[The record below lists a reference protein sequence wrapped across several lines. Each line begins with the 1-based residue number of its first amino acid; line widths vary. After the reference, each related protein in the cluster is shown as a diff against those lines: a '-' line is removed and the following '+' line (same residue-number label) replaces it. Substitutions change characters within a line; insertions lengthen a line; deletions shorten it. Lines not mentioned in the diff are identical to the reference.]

1 MSNLLQ
7 IIFNGIL
14 IGGIYALMS
23 QGLSLIF
30 GVIGIINFAHG
41 EFLMLSM
48 YLTFWLFQLWGI
60 DPYISIVIVTPLF
73 FFFGFATQKV
83 VFQHLIKAPHLSQI
97 FAAFGLVIVFQNI
110 ALFFWKA
117 DYRMV
122 KTGYSAATVHIG
134 ALNLSFP
141 RIIVFIMAT
150 AVTLVLYL
158 FLKRTYLGKAIRATA
173 LDPDAAALMGINPMM
188 IYCIAFGIGGALC
201 GVAGTLLVPIYY
213 VFPTIGAYF
222 VLIAFVVVVLGG
234 LGNVF
239 GAFFG
244 GLLIGITE
252 VLSGYFFTSSFKEGI
267 YFLIFILVLLIRPS
281 GIFGLGKT

>member
-1 MSNLLQ
+1 
-7 IIFNGIL
+7 
-14 IGGIYALMS
+14 
-23 QGLSLIF
+23 
-30 GVIGIINFAHG
+30 
-41 EFLMLSM
+41 
-48 YLTFWLFQLWGI
+48 
-60 DPYISIVIVTPLF
+60 
-73 FFFGFATQKV
+73 
-83 VFQHLIKAPHLSQI
+83 
-97 FAAFGLVIVFQNI
+97 
-110 ALFFWKA
+110 
-117 DYRMV
+117 
-122 KTGYSAATVHIG
+122 
-134 ALNLSFP
+134 
-141 RIIVFIMAT
+141 
-150 AVTLVLYL
+150 
-158 FLKRTYLGKAIRATA
+158 
-173 LDPDAAALMGINPMM
+173 
-188 IYCIAFGIGGALC
+188 LC